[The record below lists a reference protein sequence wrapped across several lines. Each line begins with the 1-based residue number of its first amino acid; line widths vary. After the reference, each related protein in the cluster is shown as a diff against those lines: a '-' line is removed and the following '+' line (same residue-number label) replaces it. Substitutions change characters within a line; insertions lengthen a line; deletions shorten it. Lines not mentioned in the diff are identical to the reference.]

1 MIVHRKKDKFH
12 TNDHTLRSALR
23 RVTIFC
29 HINWIII
36 KMKLAQSLL
45 RKRYITTKIVKEIN
59 RCRKVI
65 YVEDEMISGPFFWNF
80 YDKVQYFHIR
90 SMW

>member
-1 MIVHRKKDKFH
+1 
-12 TNDHTLRSALR
+12 
-23 RVTIFC
+23 
-29 HINWIII
+29 
-36 KMKLAQSLL
+36 MKLAQSLL

-65 YVEDEMISGPFFWNF
+65 YVENEMISGPFFWNF

-90 SMW
+90 SVW

>member
-1 MIVHRKKDKFH
+1 MIIRYVVLLSYDILSYKFKY
-12 TNDHTLRSALR
+12 
-23 RVTIFC
+23 
-29 HINWIII
+29 WIII